1 MSRKIKT
8 NHETMKVQKWLT
20 ISRSGTAKISV
31 NRPYMAVD
39 EIAILLS
46 LDIPDM
52 LFAKPKLVAE
62 IKVPDTAV
70 TPEQVTTEVTDNIE
84 EAIKS
89 VTGLE
94 MRVSVVDPEEG
105 GAL

>member
-1 MSRKIKT
+1 
-8 NHETMKVQKWLT
+8 MKVQKWLT

-39 EIAILLS
+39 EIAVLLS
-46 LDIPDM
+46 LDIPDA
-52 LFAKPKLVAE
+52 LFTKPKLVAE
-62 IKVPDTAV
+62 IKVPETSV
-70 TPEQVTTEVTDNIE
+70 TPEQMTAEVTDNIA

-94 MRVSVVDPEEG
+94 MRVSVVEPEEE
-105 GAL
+105 

>member
-1 MSRKIKT
+1 MKI
-8 NHETMKVQKWLT
+8 QQWLT
-20 ISRSGTAKISV
+20 ISASGTAKISV

-46 LDIPDM
+46 LDIPDA
-52 LFAKPKLVAE
+52 LFTKPKLVAE

-70 TPEQVTTEVTDNIE
+70 KPEQVTAEVTDNIE

-94 MRVSVVDPEEG
+94 MRVSVVEPEQE
-105 GAL
+105 